1 MAKLLFFAATAL
13 TISMGEANAVSRV
26 VKDACMS
33 DYAAYCNGLKVGTA
47 ALRSC
52 MKSHSHM
59 LSKPSIDAL
68 GASSEVTKEDVRE
81 YKREMHRD

>member
-1 MAKLLFFAATAL
+1 MAKLMFFAATAL
-13 TISMGEANAVSRV
+13 TLSIGKANAVSRV
-26 VKDACMS
+26 VKDACIS
-33 DYAAYCNGLKVGTA
+33 DYAAYRNCLKVGTA

-52 MKSHSHM
+52 MKSRSHM
-59 LSKPSIDAL
+59 LRKPCIDAP

>member
-1 MAKLLFFAATAL
+1 MTRTLQGTEVLVATFKLRIVRL
-13 TISMGEANAVSRV
+13 SMGEANASRV

-52 MKSHSHM
+52 MKSHST
-59 LSKPSIDAL
+59 PA
-68 GASSEVTKEDVRE
+68 
-81 YKREMHRD
+81 KRESVEEKHRLLGRRV